1 MKETSFGI
9 IGGGWRA
16 AFYLRIAR
24 ALPEHFRVAG
34 MMVRNQEKGSVL
46 EEKWGVKT
54 YRTLDELLEHCECDF
69 VVVAASRSANASFI
83 KELASRDIPALTET
97 PPADSLEDLISL
109 HELTRAGARVQV
121 AEQYIFQPMHAARLA
136 IVASGL
142 LGSVTQ
148 VQVSAAH
155 GYHGMSLLRHYLGIG
170 FEEAAITAR
179 KFDSPIVAGPA
190 RQGPPAKE
198 KIVTSSQT
206 IAWLDFQEKIGIFDF
221 TGTQYFSWIR
231 SPRILVRGE
240 RGEINNREVRY
251 LKDFQTP
258 VVLEL
263 KRQSA
268 GEDGNLE
275 GYYLK
280 GILAGEEWV
289 YRNPF
294 AGARLSDEEIAV
306 ATVLGKLAEYAKGG
320 ASFYGLPAASQDTFL
335 ALMMDKAVETGEK
348 VLAKPQ
354 IWVTT
359 ASQE

>member
-24 ALPEHFRVAG
+24 VLPERFRVAG
-34 MMVRNQEKGSVL
+34 MMVRNQKKGEIIEKEWS
-46 EEKWGVKT
+46 VKT
-54 YRTLDELLEHCECDF
+54 YRSLDGLLEHCECDF
-69 VVVAASRSANASFI
+69 VVVAVSRAANATFI

-97 PPADSLEDLISL
+97 PPADSLDELISL
-109 HELTRAGARVQV
+109 HELARAGAKVQV
-121 AEQYIFQPMHAARLA
+121 AEQFIFQPMHAARLA

-142 LGSVTQ
+142 LGRVTQ
-148 VQVSAAH
+148 AQVSAAH

-179 KFDSPIVAGPA
+179 KFESPIVAGPT

-198 KIVTSSQT
+198 KTVTSSQT
-206 IAWLDFQEKIGIFDF
+206 IAGLNFGEKLGIYDF

-231 SPRILVRGE
+231 SHRILVRGE

-258 VVLEL
+258 VTLEL
-263 KRQSA
+263 RPQSA

-280 GILAGEEWV
+280 GILAGDEWV
-289 YRNPF
+289 YEDPF

-306 ATVLGKLAEYAKGG
+306 ATVLSKMAGYVKDG
-320 ASFYGLPAASQDTFL
+320 ASFYSLAAASQDTYL
-335 ALMMDKAVETGEK
+335 SLMLDKAVETGEP

-354 IWVTT
+354 AWAPTR
-359 ASQE
+359 